1 MKLIPTLLCS
11 LFTLHFSL
19 FTFHSSLSQDITT
32 DTIMA
37 IQYRAVGD
45 SLYYEW
51 DLAGSTEFYHK
62 AADIY
67 KTLALKT
74 NDPVM
79 HELYTRCLYDIAWN
93 YKSEMDFK
101 VCLNVLDTALA
112 YALNHVGENHPVT
125 ATLYNGY
132 GCMYDDKSE
141 YDRALD
147 YFYKSLEIRLKCFG
161 EMHADVGDSYNN
173 IGNIFN
179 KKFETEKALDYFFKS
194 LSIWMEIEGE
204 SNPDVAM
211 SYNNIGM
218 VYYNKSD
225 FDKALEYFNKS
236 LKIRLD
242 FLGGDHPDVA
252 DSYNNIGMVYDSNLE
267 YDKALEYYEKSLTI
281 RLNAFG
287 EGDYDV
293 SQSYNNIAV
302 LYSFKAEYDKAL
314 LLFLKS
320 LNICKT
326 LFGDKHIDVAM
337 TYNNIGKLFYLQK
350 NYDKALQYY
359 HNGLISCI
367 SAYNDTINTDIIPPL
382 NNYLEWPDLLDA
394 LIAKGEIFNCTQHP
408 ELALQHYQTADS
420 LISKVRK
427 EISSLSDK
435 IALGEK
441 ANLLYKASAE
451 LCEQEGFKQVTTKGK
466 RKYAELS
473 FYFSERNKSSVL
485 LEALAGLNAM
495 KFAGI
500 PESLLKKE
508 QDLGIVVSNCITLKN
523 NAENDSMS
531 NIWAGRL
538 FDANR
543 SYDSLIRV
551 FELNYPSYYK
561 LKYNNSPVSMSDIQ
575 KIMDKKTAMLVYSVL
590 DTSILIYEI
599 TKTRFELYNIPKIPD
614 FEIKLIQI
622 RSSMQ
627 NSSVPDVLQYKSLA
641 FELYKQLFPK
651 ELSESKSFA
660 KIENLI
666 IIPDGN
672 LASLPFETLM
682 TEEYKT
688 NWTDWKNTA
697 FFSEMP
703 FLLKKYA
710 VSYSYSATLFQNT
723 FPKLKADQIE
733 ITDLNDWLAFAP
745 VFDNEGISGTG
756 MLTRKLLSDIN
767 TVDFSDTRNKRSFLT
782 DGTYISPLPG
792 SLDEVTDIFNLFDQ
806 SGKKAVIYTHKKA
819 DEEFLKSNELKKYNI
834 LHFATHGFVNIQNPE
849 LSGILTAQDTS
860 LNVDDFTDRY
870 GYIAQQNDGIW
881 YQSEI
886 YNTKLNA
893 DLVVLS
899 ACETGLG
906 KIASG
911 EGVIGLTRALLYAG
925 SKNIIV
931 SLWQVSDE
939 STKQLMVGF
948 YKNLLN
954 QKSKKK
960 AGYSDH
966 LQKAKLK
973 LINEGTYAHPFFWS
987 PFILI
992 GK

>member
-1 MKLIPTLLCS
+1 MKIHKIALILYCS
-11 LFTLHFSL
+11 LFS
-19 FTFHSSLSQDITT
+19 FHSSLSQVTVPDTT
-32 DTIMA
+32 LA
-37 IQYRAVGD
+37 IEYRAVGD

-51 DLAGSTEFYHK
+51 DLAGSTEFYQK

-67 KTLALKT
+67 KTVDLKT

-79 HELYTRCLYDIAWN
+79 HELYTRCLYDVAWN
-93 YKSEMDFK
+93 YKSAMDFK
-101 VCLNVLDTALA
+101 GCLNVLDTALA
-112 YALNHVGENHPVT
+112 YALIHVGENNPVT

-132 GCMYDDKSE
+132 GCLYDDKSE

-147 YFYKSLEIRLKCFG
+147 YFYKSLEIRLICFG
-161 EMHADVGDSYNN
+161 ENNPDVGDSYNN
-173 IGNIFN
+173 IGNIFD
-179 KKFETEKALDYFFKS
+179 KKLENEKALDYYSKS
-194 LSIWMEIEGE
+194 LRIWMEIEGE
-204 SNPDVAM
+204 MNADVAM

-218 VYYNKSD
+218 AYYSKSD
-225 FDKALEYFNKS
+225 FDKALDYFNKS
-236 LKIRLD
+236 LNIRLEL
-242 FLGGDHPDVA
+242 LGEEHPYVA
-252 DSYNNIGMVYDSNLE
+252 DSYNNIGMLFDAKLE
-267 YDKALEYYEKSLTI
+267 YDKALECYQKSLKI
-281 RLNAFG
+281 RLETLG
-287 EGDYDV
+287 EEDYDV
-293 SQSYNNIAV
+293 AQSYNNIAV
-302 LYSFKAEYDKAL
+302 LFSFKAEYDKAL
-314 LLFLKS
+314 VLFLKS
-320 LNICKT
+320 LSICKT
-326 LFGDKHIDVAM
+326 LFGEKHMDVAS
-337 TYNNIGKLFYLQK
+337 TYNNIGKLYYLEAK
-350 NYDKALQYY
+350 YDKALQYY
-359 HNGLISCI
+359 HNGLISCF
-367 SAYNDTINTDIIPPL
+367 SNYTDTLDINVIPPL
-382 NNYLEWPDLLDA
+382 KEYLEWPDLLDA
-394 LIAKGEIFNCTQHP
+394 LIAKAEIFKCMHHP
-408 ELALQHYQTADS
+408 ELALLHELSADS

-427 EISSLSDK
+427 ETSSLSDK
-435 IALGEK
+435 IALGKK
-441 ANLLYKASAE
+441 ANLLYPGAVD
-451 LCEQEGFKQVTTKGK
+451 LCARLYSEQVTPKEK

-485 LEALAGLNAM
+485 LEAIAGLNAM

-500 PESLLKKE
+500 PDSLLKKE
-508 QDLGIVVSNCITLKN
+508 QDLGITVSNCITLKN
-523 NAENDSMS
+523 NAENDSMA

-543 SYDSLIRV
+543 SYDSLIRI
-551 FELNYPSYYK
+551 FELNYPNYYK
-561 LKYNNSPVSMSDIQ
+561 LKYNNSPVSMSGIQ
-575 KIMDKKTAMLVYSVL
+575 KILDKKTAMLVYSVL

-599 TKTRFELYNIPKIPD
+599 TKTKFELYNIPKIPD
-614 FEIKLIQI
+614 FEIKLQQI

-672 LASLPFETLM
+672 LASLPFESLL

-688 NWTDWKNTA
+688 SWTDWKNTA
-697 FFSEMP
+697 YFSEMP

-756 MLTRKLLSDIN
+756 LLTRKLLTDIN
-767 TVDFSDTRNKRSFLT
+767 TPDFSDSRNKRSFLT

-792 SLDEVTDIFNLFDQ
+792 SLDEVTEIFNLFDQ
-806 SGKKAVIYTHKKA
+806 SGKRAVIYTHKKA
-819 DEEFLKSNELKKYNI
+819 DEEFLKSDELKKYNI
-834 LHFATHGFVNIQNPE
+834 LHFATHGFVNIENPE

-939 STKQLMVGF
+939 STRQLMVGF